1 MRLIASDDVLRKILE
16 VRNQVS
22 LDRSVLIAITGID
35 ACGKG
40 HIAAQWRDRLREQRL
55 RVGLIGVDGWLN
67 LPAKRFGG
75 ADPAEHYY
83 LHAIRFDEMFDELV
97 LPLRDRRSIS
107 LEADFVQETA
117 AVYRR
122 ELYEFHDVDIVL
134 LEGIYL
140 LKQCFLAHYDA
151 SFWIESSFETALE
164 RAIQRAQEGLTPD
177 QTVQAYRRIYFPA
190 QEIHLLRD
198 DPRNAA
204 TGIVMND

>member
-1 MRLIASDDVLRKILE
+1 LIAPDDVPRKILE
-16 VRNQVS
+16 VRSQVS
-22 LDRSVLIAITGID
+22 PDRSVLIAITGID

-40 HIAAQWRDRLREQRL
+40 YIAAQLRDRLREQSL

-83 LHAIRFDEMFDELV
+83 LHAIRFDEMFQELV
-97 LPLRDRRSIS
+97 LPLRARRSIS
-107 LEADFVQETA
+107 LEANFVEETA
-117 AVYRR
+117 TVYRR
-122 ELYEFHDVDIVL
+122 ELYEFHDLDIVL

-140 LKQCFLAHYDA
+140 LKQHFLAYYDA
-151 SFWIESSFETALE
+151 SFWIECTFETALE
-164 RAIQRAQEGLTPD
+164 RAIRRAQEGLTAD
-177 QTVQAYRRIYFPA
+177 QTVHAYRTIYFPA

-198 DPRNAA
+198 DPRNSA